1 LLMQLRLQQ
10 MKQKWLLLNKHKDSM
25 KRPRVT
31 AGPFSFSDYSLNMRV
46 IGLTGGIGCGK
57 SLAAQYFAELGALVI
72 DADQLAR
79 AAIERGSDGFDEVVA
94 LFGDSILK
102 DGNID
107 RRALGELI
115 FKDPKAK
122 AQLENI
128 IHPFVRREFEG
139 AVASL
144 KGDEVLVYEIPLLVE
159 TKAHER
165 FDVVITVE
173 SEMENRIARLRG
185 RGMHISEIE
194 GRVAAQATREQRIEV
209 ADFLIENDGTE
220 DELLRQVEN
229 IWDSLHDNK

>member
-1 LLMQLRLQQ
+1 
-10 MKQKWLLLNKHKDSM
+10 M

-115 FKDPKAK
+115 FKDPIAK
-122 AQLENI
+122 TKLENI
-128 IHPFVRREFEG
+128 IHPFVRREFEE

-144 KGDEVLVYEIPLLVE
+144 NGDQVLVYEIPLLVE
-159 TKAHER
+159 TNAHEK
-165 FDVVITVE
+165 FDLVITVE

-209 ADFLIENDGTE
+209 ADFLIENDGSE

>member
-1 LLMQLRLQQ
+1 
-10 MKQKWLLLNKHKDSM
+10 M

-31 AGPFSFSDYSLNMRV
+31 AGPFSFSDYSLSMRV

-115 FKDPKAK
+115 FKDQMAK
-122 AQLENI
+122 TKLENI
-128 IHPFVRREFEG
+128 IHPFVRREFEE

-144 KGDEVLVYEIPLLVE
+144 NGDQVLVYEIPLLVE
-159 TKAHER
+159 TNAHEK
-165 FDVVITVE
+165 FDLVITVE

>member
-1 LLMQLRLQQ
+1 
-10 MKQKWLLLNKHKDSM
+10 
-25 KRPRVT
+25 
-31 AGPFSFSDYSLNMRV
+31 MRV

-94 LFGDSILK
+94 MFGDGILK

-107 RRALGELI
+107 RRALGDLI
-115 FKDPKAK
+115 FKDATAK
-122 AQLENI
+122 TQLENI
-128 IHPFVRREFEG
+128 IHPFVRREFEE

-144 KGDEVLVYEIPLLVE
+144 KGDQVLVYEIPLLVE

-173 SEMENRIARLRG
+173 SELENRIARLRG

-194 GRVAAQATREQRIEV
+194 GRIAAQATREQRIEV

-229 IWDSLHDNK
+229 IWDSLHDN

>member
-1 LLMQLRLQQ
+1 
-10 MKQKWLLLNKHKDSM
+10 M

-31 AGPFSFSDYSLNMRV
+31 AGPFSFSDYSLSMRV

-115 FKDPKAK
+115 FKDAKAK
-122 AQLENI
+122 TQLENI
-128 IHPFVRREFEG
+128 IHPFVRREFEE

-144 KGDEVLVYEIPLLVE
+144 KGDQVLVYEIPLLVE

-194 GRVAAQATREQRIEV
+194 GRIAAQATREQRIEV
-209 ADFLIENDGTE
+209 ADFLIENDGSE

-229 IWDSLHDNK
+229 IWDSLHDN

>member
-1 LLMQLRLQQ
+1 M
-10 MKQKWLLLNKHKDSM
+10 H
-25 KRPRVT
+25 
-31 AGPFSFSDYSLNMRV
+31 V
-46 IGLTGGIGCGK
+46 IALTGGIGCGK

-79 AAIERGSDGFDEVVA
+79 AAIERGSAGFDEVVT

-107 RRALGELI
+107 RRALGEII

-122 AQLENI
+122 VALENI
-128 IHPFVRREFEG
+128 IHPFVRKEFEE

-144 KGDEVLVYEIPLLVE
+144 KGDQVLVYEIPLLFE
-159 TKAHER
+159 TNAHER
-165 FDVVITVE
+165 FDLVITVE
-173 SEMENRIARLRG
+173 SEMENRVARLRG

-194 GRVAAQATREQRIEV
+194 GRIAAQATREQRIGI

-229 IWDSLHDNK
+229 IWDSLHDSK

>member
-1 LLMQLRLQQ
+1 MQLRLQQ

-31 AGPFSFSDYSLNMRV
+31 AGPFSFSDYSLSMRV

-79 AAIERGSDGFDEVVA
+79 TAIERGSDGFDEVVA

-115 FKDPKAK
+115 FKDAKAK
-122 AQLENI
+122 TQLESI

-144 KGDEVLVYEIPLLVE
+144 KGDQVLVYEIPLLVE

-173 SEMENRIARLRG
+173 SEMENRVARLRG

-194 GRVAAQATREQRIEV
+194 GRIAAQATREQRIEV
-209 ADFLIENDGTE
+209 ADFLIENDGSE

-229 IWDSLHDNK
+229 IWDSLHDN

>member
-1 LLMQLRLQQ
+1 
-10 MKQKWLLLNKHKDSM
+10 M

-31 AGPFSFSDYSLNMRV
+31 AGPFSFSDYSLSMRV

-57 SLAAQYFAELGALVI
+57 SLAAQYFAQLGALVI

-115 FKDPKAK
+115 FKEPIAK
-122 AQLENI
+122 TKLENI
-128 IHPFVRREFEG
+128 IHPFVRREFEE

-144 KGDEVLVYEIPLLVE
+144 KGDQVLVYEIPLLVE
-159 TKAHER
+159 TNAHEK

-209 ADFLIENDGTE
+209 ADFLIENDGSE

-229 IWDSLHDNK
+229 IWDSLHDN